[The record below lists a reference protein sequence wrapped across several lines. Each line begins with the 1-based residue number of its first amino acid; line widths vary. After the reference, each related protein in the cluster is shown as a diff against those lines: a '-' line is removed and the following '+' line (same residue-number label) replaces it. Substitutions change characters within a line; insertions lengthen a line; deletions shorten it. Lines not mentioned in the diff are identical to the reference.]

1 MLIVSAHQGYPRL
14 LNSGADLLEIDI
26 RRTKDGVI
34 VISHDEPRP
43 GGEHATLDEVLQAAR
58 GRIGLQL
65 DLKEAGYEVELI
77 RSALE
82 RLLPEKLVVTTEMED
97 SIRLIKEQFPQMR
110 AGLITQRVEPNHAD
124 FIALDQQYAS
134 DEALALAESDL
145 DPTRGAILVRHGK
158 GGKRREVGMDRWAGN
173 NSRRGSH
180 CALSC
185 RSARCSAP

>member
-1 MLIVSAHQGYPRL
+1 VLIVSAHQGYPRL

-43 GGEHATLDEVLQAAR
+43 GGKHATLDDVLQAAA

-82 RLLPEKLVVTTEMED
+82 RLPPEKLVVTTEMED
-97 SIRLIKEQFPQMR
+97 SIRLIKEQFPQIR
-110 AGLITQRVEPNHAD
+110 AGLTTQRVEPNRAD

-134 DEALALAESDL
+134 DGALALAERYGIKVWVWTVD
-145 DPTRGAILVRHGK
+145 D
-158 GGKRREVGMDRWAGN
+158 RRLMERFVNDRRVEGLITNRPDVALKL
-173 NSRRGSH
+173 RR
-180 CALSC
+180 A
-185 RSARCSAP
+185 RS

>member
-14 LNSGADLLEIDI
+14 LNSGADFLEVDI

-34 VISHDEPRP
+34 VISHDEPRL
-43 GGEHATLDEVLQAAR
+43 GGEHVTLDELLGAAA

-82 RLLPEKLVVTTEMED
+82 RLPPEKLVVTTEMED
-97 SIRLIKEQFPQMR
+97 SIRLIKEQFPQIR
-110 AGLITQRVEPNHAD
+110 AGLTTQRVEPNHAD

-134 DEALALAESDL
+134 ADALALAERYGIKVWVWTVD
-145 DPTRGAILVRHGK
+145 D
-158 GGKRREVGMDRWAGN
+158 RRLMERFVNDRRVEGLITN
-173 NSRRGSH
+173 RPDV
-180 CALSC
+180 ALKLRTA
-185 RSARCSAP
+185 RS

>member
-1 MLIVSAHQGYPRL
+1 VLIVSAHQGYPRL

-43 GGEHATLDEVLQAAR
+43 GGKHATLDDVLQAAA

-82 RLLPEKLVVTTEMED
+82 RFPPDKVVVTTEIGE
-97 SIRLIKEQFPQMR
+97 SIRVIHEQFPEIR
-110 AGLITQRVEPNHAD
+110 AGLTTQRVEPNHAD
-124 FIALDQQYAS
+124 FIALDQQYALE
-134 DEALALAESDL
+134 EALELAQRYGIKVWVWTVDDRRLMEGFVNDRRVEGLITNRPEEALKL
-145 DPTRGAILVRHGK
+145 
-158 GGKRREVGMDRWAGN
+158 RRA
-173 NSRRGSH
+173 
-180 CALSC
+180 
-185 RSARCSAP
+185 RS